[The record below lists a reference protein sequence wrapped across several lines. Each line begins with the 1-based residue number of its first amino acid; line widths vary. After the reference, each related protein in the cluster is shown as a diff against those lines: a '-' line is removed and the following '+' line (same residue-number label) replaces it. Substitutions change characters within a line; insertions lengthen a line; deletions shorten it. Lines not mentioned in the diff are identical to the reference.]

1 MSVTHLCN
9 EQDPDDLVESP
20 HQKEL
25 TLLQSANYGYSHNPS
40 PPTTSVSQRPL
51 KSWKSRSPE
60 SDKGPYSGLAGPG
73 KDIRPGPVM
82 YHLPLY
88 RCGGAGTGP
97 DYKKTA
103 CARERSRM
111 RDMNRA
117 YEALRSILSLY
128 KPPGKKLSKIE
139 TLRMAIRRIYHLKS
153 CLEDDVKVE
162 SSDPE
167 MLEYP
172 STSWTVPYLSHS
184 YINYSLEA
192 PSYPAFKRTRFN

>member
-60 SDKGPYSGLAGPG
+60 SDK
-73 KDIRPGPVM
+73 
-82 YHLPLY
+82 
-88 RCGGAGTGP
+88 